1 MGDQQETRLENLSEA
16 IAKAVESE
24 IEAGGINAKD
34 VLAVLCGVIAWVI
47 SDTSPERHSEL
58 QSYLTAQIPKMVEE
72 GRKTQAQI
80 LKDKSH

>member
-34 VLAVLCGVIAWVI
+34 AVLCGVIAWVI
-47 SDTSPERHSEL
+47 SNTSPEWPSEL

>member
-47 SDTSPERHSEL
+47 SNTPPSGIANSNLTSRRKFQRWSKRAERH
-58 QSYLTAQIPKMVEE
+58 K
-72 GRKTQAQI
+72 RKF
-80 LKDKSH
+80 